1 MLLDWESE
9 KNTADMI
16 FYTDQRDT
24 PIFCTN
30 TDELGFV
37 REGVVGERKNPK
49 MRVGWQVF
57 SVFNQIF
64 EGRLKFVSPCRKCLS
79 RVIFPQED

>member
-1 MLLDWESE
+1 
-9 KNTADMI
+9 MI
-16 FYTDQRDT
+16 FYTNQGDT

-49 MRVGWQVF
+49 MKEIMTGSDQGEFFGTVDGRYVF
-57 SVFNQIF
+57 
-64 EGRLKFVSPCRKCLS
+64 FVVYIK
-79 RVIFPQED
+79 

>member
-49 MRVGWQVF
+49 TLKVGWQVF
-57 SVFNQIF
+57 SVFNQIS
-64 EGRLKFVSPCRKCLS
+64 EERLNFLSP
-79 RVIFPQED
+79 